1 MPKTHPRLTLSPEEE
16 FFLRQ
21 WMFDEVHF
29 EEGQGPAK
37 RLQVAQ
43 GVRPAE
49 LSLLIA
55 AVLPDPAEQQAAVC
69 GATRS
74 ACRPG
79 RGRFN
84 RFRIAWERLRLCWL
98 HANLTSANKLG
109 EQRRHG
115 SCDRCLAVIQSV
127 KSGRMLGR
135 LARID

>member
-37 RLQVAQ
+37 RPQVAR

-55 AVLPDPAEQQAAVC
+55 AALPDPTEQQAAVS

-74 ACRPG
+74 ACPIWPWSVQS
-79 RGRFN
+79 
-84 RFRIAWERLRLCWL
+84 FRDR
-98 HANLTSANKLG
+98 LG
-109 EQRRHG
+109 EAQAI
-115 SCDRCLAVIQSV
+115 LASRQSRV
-127 KSGRMLGR
+127 RK
-135 LARID
+135 

>member
-1 MPKTHPRLTLSPEEE
+1 MNPHLTFSPEEGL
-16 FFLRQ
+16 FLRQ

-55 AVLPDPAEQQAAVC
+55 AALPDPAEQQAAVS

-74 ACRPG
+74 ACPT
-79 RGRFN
+79 
-84 RFRIAWERLRLCWL
+84 WPW
-98 HANLTSANKLG
+98 SAQSFQDRLG
-109 EQRRHG
+109 EAHAILASRQQRVR
-115 SCDRCLAVIQSV
+115 A
-127 KSGRMLGR
+127 
-135 LARID
+135 

>member
-1 MPKTHPRLTLSPEEE
+1 MPKTHPRLTLSPEER

-21 WMFDEVHF
+21 WMFAEVHF

-55 AVLPDPAEQQAAVC
+55 AALPDPAEQQAAVS

-74 ACRPG
+74 ACPTWPWSARSFQD
-79 RGRFN
+79 RLEEAQAILASRHS
-84 RFRIAWERLRLCWL
+84 RIR
-98 HANLTSANKLG
+98 T
-109 EQRRHG
+109 
-115 SCDRCLAVIQSV
+115 
-127 KSGRMLGR
+127 
-135 LARID
+135 